1 TFHKITLECS
11 NTWDERPVR
20 WTGDSPV
27 ETINGVNLSVLIDS
41 PVPSDL
47 LLAQLTID
55 RDCGYPDVP
64 IDGNYSLH
72 GLNVVYGCISGA
84 LRGKHNL
91 ACLNNG
97 QWAQQSAPRCC
108 LSNSCAL
115 IDKSGDNDG
124 STVTVVMITLLSMAV
139 IGISV
144 VSALLF
150 VRARK
155 R

>member
-1 TFHKITLECS
+1 MFGSQC

-47 LLAQLTID
+47 LLAQLTIN

-72 GLNVVYGCISGA
+72 GLN
-84 LRGKHNL
+84 
-91 ACLNNG
+91 
-97 QWAQQSAPRCC
+97 WAQQSAPRCC
-108 LSNSCAL
+108 LSNSCAF

-155 R
+155 RH